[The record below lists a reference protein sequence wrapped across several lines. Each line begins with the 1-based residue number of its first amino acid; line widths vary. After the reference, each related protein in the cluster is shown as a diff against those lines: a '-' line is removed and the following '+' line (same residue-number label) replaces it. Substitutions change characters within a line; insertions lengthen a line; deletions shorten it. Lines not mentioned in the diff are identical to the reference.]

1 LSSALTTTSYAVLG
15 LLGIKQWTSYEL
27 TQQMDRSLGRIWP
40 RAASKLYEEPK
51 KLVEHGLARAST
63 EQNGRRTRTVYAI
76 TPKGRRALAAWLREP
91 GAGPV
96 IEFEQLLKVFFAEHG
111 TKEDALNTLRAT
123 QEWAKARCAES
134 RAVGERYLS
143 GEGPF
148 PARLPELQ
156 LSSRFITDFYLLVLD
171 WAEWAAGIVQK
182 WPADPRQARQDP
194 AALAETVE
202 RARRAADGS

>member
-1 LSSALTTTSYAVLG
+1 
-15 LLGIKQWTSYEL
+15 
-27 TQQMDRSLGRIWP
+27 
-40 RAASKLYEEPK
+40 
-51 KLVEHGLARAST
+51 
-63 EQNGRRTRTVYAI
+63 
-76 TPKGRRALAAWLREP
+76 
-91 GAGPV
+91 
-96 IEFEQLLKVFFAEHG
+96 VFFAEHG

>member
-51 KLVEHGLARAST
+51 KLVQHGLARAST